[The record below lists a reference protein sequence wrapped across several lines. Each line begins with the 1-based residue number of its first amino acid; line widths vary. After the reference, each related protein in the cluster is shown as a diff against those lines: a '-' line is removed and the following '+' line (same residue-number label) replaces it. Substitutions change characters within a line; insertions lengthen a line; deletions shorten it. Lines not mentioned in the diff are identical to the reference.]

1 MAGIRGLLSIE
12 ELKARVEADEI
23 DTVVV
28 GFTDLY
34 GRLHGKRYD
43 ADFYVDEVQ
52 SAGTHACDYLLTVDM
67 EMEPVR
73 GYDYANWELGYG
85 DFHMVPDPDTLR
97 VADWLPKTAIVLCDL
112 EDDRLHDLVS
122 VAPRSILRRQLQR
135 ANEMGLSAKAA
146 SELEYFI
153 FTDSY
158 REAAGKAYAGLQPAG
173 WYIEDYHLLQGTRE
187 EPYNGAVR
195 RHLSRSGVP
204 VENSKGEFG
213 RGQHEMNIR
222 YAEMLEMADR
232 HVLMKQC
239 MKETAEAL
247 GMSITFMAKPDASE
261 AGSSCHLHVS
271 LWDGDHSVFPGKHRI
286 GPIETSDEFRWFLG
300 GWMDKVA
307 ELMVFYAPTVNSY
320 KRYQD
325 GSWAP
330 TRIAWSYD
338 NRTAG
343 FRVVGKGQSLRIE
356 NRMPGGDV
364 NPYLAYAATLAAG
377 LDGIAK
383 KIEPPE
389 IFEGDVYSANDLP
402 RVPRSLRDAVALFKN
417 SEFAGEAFGKDV
429 QQHYVHFFETE
440 QSAFENAVTDWERQ
454 RYFERI

>member
-1 MAGIRGLLSIE
+1 MVSVE
-12 ELKARVEADEI
+12 ELRALVDTDDIE
-23 DTVVV
+23 TVVV
-28 GFTDLY
+28 AFTDHY

-43 ADFYVDEVQ
+43 AAFFVEEVH
-52 SAGTHACDYLLTVDM
+52 SHGTHACDYLLTVDM
-67 EMEPVR
+67 EMEPVP
-73 GYDYANWELGYG
+73 GYEYANWELGYG
-85 DFHMVPDPDTLR
+85 DFHMAPDLKTLR
-97 VADWLPKTAIVLCDL
+97 LADWLPKTAIVLCDL
-112 EDDRLHDLVS
+112 ADPRSHEPVS
-122 VAPRSILRRQLQR
+122 VAPRSMLRHQIER
-135 ANEMGLSAKAA
+135 ADSMGYTSQAA

-153 FTDSY
+153 FNDTY
-158 REAAGKAYAGLQPAG
+158 REAFEKNYADMESVG

-195 RHLSRSGVP
+195 RHLSRSGIP

-222 YAEMLEMADR
+222 YSEILDMADR
-232 HVLMKQC
+232 HVLMKQS
-239 MKETAEAL
+239 MKEIADGL
-247 GMSITFMAKPDASE
+247 GMSMTFMAKPDASG

-271 LWDGDHSVFPGKHRI
+271 LWDGDRNVFPGQHRL
-286 GPIETSDEFRWFLG
+286 GPIECSDEFRWFLG

-307 ELMVFYAPTVNSY
+307 ELMVFYAPTINSY

-330 TRIAWSYD
+330 TRIAWSHD

-343 FRVVGKGQSLRIE
+343 FRVVGEGQSLRIE

-377 LDGIAK
+377 LDGIANR
-383 KIEPPE
+383 IEPPE
-389 IFEGDVYSANDLP
+389 MFEGDVYSATELP
-402 RVPRSLRDAVALFKN
+402 RVPGTLRDAIALFRD
-417 SEFAGEAFGKDV
+417 SDFAAEAFGVDV
-429 QQHYVHFFETE
+429 RDHYLHYFETE
-440 QSAFENAVTDWERQ
+440 QAAFDNAVTDWERR